1 MSAPLKQYSPSS
13 RRELS
18 EMDLLASPS
27 RSGGHAANEDALLS
41 FETQER
47 FRAYIEDKAGRSSTI
62 E

>member
-1 MSAPLKQYSPSS
+1 
-13 RRELS
+13 
-18 EMDLLASPS
+18 MDLLASPS

-47 FRAYIEDKAGRSSTI
+47 FRAYIEDKAGRSSDI